1 MNLLDLQFWYQQ
13 QRVLGLI
20 GIVIGLGA
28 WGMEF
33 AGAVYV
39 CPYCR
44 VQRTVILL
52 LGCVMLLP
60 SPRHWIT
67 KYVASVVGF
76 LGAVVAVNQNFM
88 GWVKISK
95 GEFAFNENLFCSRP
109 DRSLSYW
116 RNSGSYWAALLRL
129 SKYAPDQFIPAM
141 PRLLGRQ
148 VNFGQHFNALTRA
161 KSSPPLTRKNVCLP
175 PSTTSSLPSLIC

>member
-1 MNLLDLQFWYQQ
+1 MNLLDLQFWYRQ
-13 QRVLGLI
+13 QRALGVI

-28 WGMEF
+28 WGVEF

-60 SPRHWIT
+60 SPRHWMAT
-67 KYVASVVGF
+67 YVASVVGF
-76 LGAVVAVNQNFM
+76 LGAVVAANQNFM

-95 GEFAFNENLFCSRP
+95 EEFAFNENLFIDPFLLSTG
-109 DRSLSYW
+109 SLFIILAQLW
-116 RNSGSYWAALLRL
+116 LIL
-129 SKYAPDQFIPAM
+129 SSS
-141 PRLLGRQ
+141 
-148 VNFGQHFNALTRA
+148 A
-161 KSSPPLTRKNVCLP
+161 KAIQKHT
-175 PSTTSSLPSLIC
+175 

>member
-1 MNLLDLQFWYQQ
+1 MNLLDLQFWYRQ
-13 QRVLGLI
+13 QRALGVI

-28 WGMEF
+28 WGVEF

-60 SPRHWIT
+60 SPRHWMAT
-67 KYVASVVGF
+67 YVASVVGF

-88 GWVKISK
+88 GWVKISTE
-95 GEFAFNENLFCSRP
+95 EFAFNENLFIDPFLLSTG
-109 DRSLSYW
+109 SLFIILAQLW
-116 RNSGSYWAALLRL
+116 LIL
-129 SKYAPDQFIPAM
+129 SSS
-141 PRLLGRQ
+141 
-148 VNFGQHFNALTRA
+148 A
-161 KSSPPLTRKNVCLP
+161 KAIQKHT
-175 PSTTSSLPSLIC
+175 

>member
-1 MNLLDLQFWYQQ
+1 
-13 QRVLGLI
+13 VI
-20 GIVIGLGA
+20 SIVIGLGA

-60 SPRHWIT
+60 SPRHWIA

-88 GWVKISK
+88 GWAKISK
-95 GEFAFNENLFCSRP
+95 GEFAFNENLFIDPFLLSTGSLFIILGQLWLILGSSATPIQRP
-109 DRSLSYW
+109 
-116 RNSGSYWAALLRL
+116 
-129 SKYAPDQFIPAM
+129 
-141 PRLLGRQ
+141 
-148 VNFGQHFNALTRA
+148 T
-161 KSSPPLTRKNVCLP
+161 
-175 PSTTSSLPSLIC
+175 